1 MEGIYKKSSL
11 MLFAPII
18 KGLLLGLILSIS
30 IGPVIF
36 AIIKQSLTNGKRSG
50 YAFVAGVSSS
60 DLVLLFICNV
70 FTSLFNLVL
79 NHKSTIALTGAGFLL
94 LMGLYTLFFKKLKLE
109 NMGNDG
115 QQKVTSIK
123 DLIGAYFSGFLMNTL
138 NPSVFLFWFAWTAA
152 INNSAGDTPNPLQY
166 KLLVFGTCLGFVLLS
181 DLVKVFLAGKLRPRL
196 TEKSLV
202 WINRIS
208 GIIILIF
215 SAALLY
221 SALLIY

>member
-1 MEGIYKKSSL
+1 MVIEAIL
-11 MLFAPII
+11 

-60 DLVLLFICNV
+60 DIVLLFICNF

-79 NHKSTIALTGAGFLL
+79 NHKSSIALAGAGFLL
-94 LMGLYTLFFKKLKLE
+94 LMGLYALFFKKLKLE
-109 NMGNDG
+109 NME
-115 QQKVTSIK
+115 TSGVNKTLGIK
-123 DLIGAYFSGFLMNTL
+123 NLVSSYFSGFLMNTL

-152 INNSAGDTPNPLQY
+152 IGVTAADSKSPLQY
-166 KLLVFGTCLGFVLLS
+166 KLIVFGTCLGFVLLS
-181 DLVKVFLAGKLRPRL
+181 DLIKVFLAGKLRPRL
-196 TEKSLV
+196 TEKNLI

-208 GIIILIF
+208 GMIILIF
-215 SAALLY
+215 SAVLLY

>member
-1 MEGIYKKSSL
+1 
-11 MLFAPII
+11 MLVDPIL
-18 KGLLLGLILSIS
+18 KGVLLGFILSIS

-60 DLVLLFICNV
+60 DFVLLFICNF

-79 NHKSTIALTGAGFLL
+79 NHKSSIALAGAGFLL
-94 LMGLYTLFFKKLKLE
+94 LMGLYTLFLKKLKLE
-109 NMGNDG
+109 NMGTDG
-115 QQKVTSIK
+115 VNKKVSIK
-123 DLIGAYFSGFLMNTL
+123 DLVSSYFSGFLMNTL

-152 INNSAGDTPNPLQY
+152 INTTADDTPNPIQY
-166 KLLVFGTCLGFVLLS
+166 KLIVFGTCLGFVLLS
-181 DLVKVFLAGKLRPRL
+181 DLIKVFLAGKLRPRL
-196 TEKSLV
+196 TEKSLL
-202 WINRIS
+202 WINRVS
-208 GIIILIF
+208 GMIILIF

>member
-1 MEGIYKKSSL
+1 
-11 MLFAPII
+11 MLVDPIL
-18 KGLLLGLILSIS
+18 KGVLLGFILSIS

-60 DLVLLFICNV
+60 DFVLLFICNF

-79 NHKSTIALTGAGFLL
+79 NHKSTIALAGAGFLL

-109 NMGNDG
+109 NMGTDG
-115 QQKVTSIK
+115 VNKKVSIK
-123 DLIGAYFSGFLMNTL
+123 DLVSSYFSGFLMNTL

-152 INNSAGDTPNPLQY
+152 INTSADDTSNPIQY
-166 KLLVFGTCLGFVLLS
+166 KLIVFGTCLGFVLLS
-181 DLVKVFLAGKLRPRL
+181 DLIKVFLAGKLRSRL
-196 TEKSLV
+196 TEKSLL
-202 WINRIS
+202 WINRVS
-208 GIIILIF
+208 GMIILIF

-221 SALLIY
+221 SAILIY

>member
-1 MEGIYKKSSL
+1 
-11 MLFAPII
+11 MLVEPIL

-60 DLVLLFICNV
+60 DFVLLFICNV

-79 NHKSTIALTGAGFLL
+79 NHKSAIALAGAGFLL
-94 LMGLYTLFFKKLKLE
+94 IMGLYTLFFKKLKLE
-109 NMGNDG
+109 NMGSDG
-115 QQKVTSIK
+115 VNKTVSIK
-123 DLIGAYFSGFLMNTL
+123 DLVSSYFSGFLMNTL

-152 INNSAGDTPNPLQY
+152 INNSADNTPNPIQY
-166 KLLVFGTCLGFVLLS
+166 KLVVFGTCLGFVLLS
-181 DLVKVFLAGKLRPRL
+181 DLLKVFLAGKLRPRL
-196 TEKSLV
+196 TEKNLL
-202 WINRIS
+202 WINRFS
-208 GIIILIF
+208 GMIILIF
-215 SAALLY
+215 SAVLLY

>member
-1 MEGIYKKSSL
+1 MFVEPFL
-11 MLFAPII
+11 
-18 KGLLLGLILSIS
+18 KGLLLGLILSLS

-36 AIIKQSLTNGKRSG
+36 AIVKQSLTNGKRSG

-60 DLVLLFICNV
+60 DMILLFICNV

-79 NHKSTIALTGAGFLL
+79 NHKSTIALAGAGFLL

-109 NMGNDG
+109 NMGIDG
-115 QQKVTSIK
+115 VNKTLSIK
-123 DLIGAYFSGFLMNTL
+123 NLISSFLSGFIMNTL

-152 INNSAGDTPNPLQY
+152 INKSADDTPNPIQY
-166 KLLVFGTCLGFVLLS
+166 KLVVFGTCLGFVLLS
-181 DLVKVFLAGKLRPRL
+181 DLIKVFLAGKLRTRL
-196 TEKSLV
+196 TEKNLI

-208 GIIILIF
+208 GLIILIF
-215 SAALLY
+215 SAVLLY